1 MLKSVKNKRRLWLGI
16 RSARAHTD
24 KINIM
29 FFHGKRFEDH
39 TVFPMHE
46 SHAIMSDSKFD
57 HKKKTVL
64 YIHGYVEA
72 PSHQS
77 IHVIVDAY
85 LTRDDYNCL
94 VLDWSELADGN
105 FFVDAVPNIKQIG
118 PKMAEVILDW
128 FDEGL
133 NPETFFIVGHSLGAQ
148 MSGIIG
154 RSVYKKSRGETKIE
168 RISALDPA
176 FPTFYPSLGTSPVNK
191 NDAKFV
197 DVIHTDAWLYG
208 IPVST
213 GHADFW
219 PNSGKTLQPGCPR
232 RGMLLTLSDLDLCS
246 HRRSW
251 WFWADSVASSEK
263 SAFHSAKAKSW
274 DDFKKGRI
282 DESSIVNMGID
293 CPPTA
298 RGDYYLQTNGLRP
311 FSKGI
316 DGLRYEKIKY
326 DPNSLFMGQK
336 TIRTKEALAK

>member
-1 MLKSVKNKRRLWLGI
+1 
-16 RSARAHTD
+16 
-24 KINIM
+24 
-29 FFHGKRFEDH
+29 
-39 TVFPMHE
+39 
-46 SHAIMSDSKFD
+46 
-57 HKKKTVL
+57 
-64 YIHGYVEA
+64 
-72 PSHQS
+72 
-77 IHVIVDAY
+77 
-85 LTRDDYNCL
+85 
-94 VLDWSELADGN
+94 
-105 FFVDAVPNIKQIG
+105 
-118 PKMAEVILDW
+118 MAEVILDW

-208 IPVST
+208 IPVAT

-293 CPPTA
+293 CPPT
-298 RGDYYLQTNGLRP
+298 
-311 FSKGI
+311 
-316 DGLRYEKIKY
+316 
-326 DPNSLFMGQK
+326 
-336 TIRTKEALAK
+336 